1 VTGVYCRRPCCQR
14 GRAFPCWSERAG
26 SLAGGRQRVGGLRN
40 ACADRRGAQGGAG
53 SCRRS
58 KRATWQTGRTA
69 SQPRTETCGDWR
81 EYEPSE
87 GIRWGMG
94 RDDRRLVSRTPVVAR
109 AQRSVDTTNDARRKG
124 SYRHRSRFLGKISQN
139 EANLAPTAPARL
151 CAGATLASS
160 IPELH

>member
-1 VTGVYCRRPCCQR
+1 VIWRCPPKQAIQQTQLLLPRLRWRLRISPAAACAGRVGRGYTQRSRRPR
-14 GRAFPCWSERAG
+14 R
-26 SLAGGRQRVGGLRN
+26 
-40 ACADRRGAQGGAG
+40 RRGGG
-53 SCRRS
+53 C
-58 KRATWQTGRTA
+58 TGRTA
-69 SQPRTETCGDWR
+69 SQPRTETCGDRR
-81 EYEPSE
+81 EYATRE